1 MTGEYPV
8 SMLVPTVSRG
18 GNQEAGVEDMR
29 PTKLQLA
36 PFLNRH
42 DTLYCCKMHSVSLVF
57 GMMDM
62 MEISGNIYKH
72 LVQPDASCLVST
84 NHIPSLTEVGWL

>member
-1 MTGEYPV
+1 MDGDIFKLDSFSFYGLSVLIYENSMTCEYPV

-36 PFLNRH
+36 LFEQ
-42 DTLYCCKMHSVSLVF
+42 T
-57 GMMDM
+57 
-62 MEISGNIYKH
+62 
-72 LVQPDASCLVST
+72 
-84 NHIPSLTEVGWL
+84 

>member
-1 MTGEYPV
+1 MTCEYPV

-18 GNQEAGVEDMR
+18 GNQEAGVEDIR

-36 PFLNRH
+36 LFLNRH

-57 GMMDM
+57 GIMEM
-62 MEISGNIYKH
+62 MEILWNIYKH
-72 LVQPDASCLVST
+72 LAQPDASCLVST